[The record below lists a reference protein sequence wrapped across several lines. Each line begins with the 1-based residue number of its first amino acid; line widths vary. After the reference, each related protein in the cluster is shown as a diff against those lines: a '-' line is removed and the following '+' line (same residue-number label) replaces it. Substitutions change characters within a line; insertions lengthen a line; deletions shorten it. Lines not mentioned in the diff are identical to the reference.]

1 MITKTI
7 KKRQKMKSKRIL
19 FKISGIIK
27 CVVGGGVLFLFGVML
42 LISGIF
48 KKTLL
53 EDLTMINSA
62 LEELKAI
69 DPTSELLT
77 LTPEQFVDYMMNVIN
92 IFSIVMIVFS
102 LATITLGIFSL
113 LFVRNYD
120 LWLRH
125 RLGAKI
131 LYSVLDCLFSLG
143 LIAKVL
149 AIVAMYIKD
158 KPLDEVIIES

>member
-1 MITKTI
+1 
-7 KKRQKMKSKRIL
+7 MKSKRIL

-27 CVVGGGVLFLFGVML
+27 CVVGGGVLFLFGIML

-48 KKTLL
+48 KKALL
-53 EDLTMINSA
+53 EDLTLINS
-62 LEELKAI
+62 LIEDMKAI
-69 DPTSELLT
+69 DPSSELLA
-77 LTPEQFVDYMMNVIN
+77 LSPEELVEYVMNMIN
-92 IFSIVMIVFS
+92 AFSVVMIIFS

-143 LIAKVL
+143 LIAKTL

-158 KPLDEVIIES
+158 KSLEEVIIES

>member
-1 MITKTI
+1 
-7 KKRQKMKSKRIL
+7 MKSKRIL

-27 CVVGGGVLFLFGVML
+27 CVVGGGVFVLFGIIL
-42 LISGIF
+42 LISGLF
-48 KKTLL
+48 KKALL
-53 EDLTMINSA
+53 EDLTLINS
-62 LEELKAI
+62 LIEDMKAI
-69 DPTSELLT
+69 DPSSELLA
-77 LTPEQFVDYMMNVIN
+77 LSPEELVEYVMNMIN
-92 IFSIVMIVFS
+92 AFSVVMIIFS

-158 KPLDEVIIES
+158 KPLDEIVIES

>member
-1 MITKTI
+1 
-7 KKRQKMKSKRIL
+7 MKSKRIL

-27 CVVGGGVLFLFGVML
+27 CVVGGGVFVLFGIIL
-42 LISGIF
+42 LISGLF
-48 KKTLL
+48 KKALL
-53 EDLTMINSA
+53 EDLTLINS
-62 LEELKAI
+62 LIEDMRAI
-69 DPTSELLT
+69 DPSSELLA
-77 LTPEQFVDYMMNVIN
+77 LSPEELVEYVMNMIN
-92 IFSIVMIVFS
+92 AFSVVMIIFS

-158 KPLDEVIIES
+158 KPLDEIIIES

>member
-1 MITKTI
+1 
-7 KKRQKMKSKRIL
+7 MKSKRIL

-27 CVVGGGVLFLFGVML
+27 CVVGGGVLFLFGIML

-48 KKTLL
+48 KKSLL
-53 EDLTMINSA
+53 DDLTMINS
-62 LEELKAI
+62 LFEEMKAI

-77 LTPEQFVDYMMNVIN
+77 LSPEELVNYVMNMIN
-92 IFSIVMIVFS
+92 VFSIVMIVFS

-113 LFVRNYD
+113 LFARNYD

-149 AIVAMYIKD
+149 ALVAMYIKD
-158 KPLDEVIIES
+158 KPLEEVIIES